1 MGTSLFIIEILL
13 IGVLLIA
20 AIAVV
25 VVAGTGFARPLSDPV
40 ETLPAVTLPDRPRAE
55 DIARVRFSLGVR
67 GYRADQ
73 VDEVLERL
81 ARQLA
86 RAEAEIDELRRAHS
100 PEVGEPSA
108 STVTAAERNPE

>member
-25 VVAGTGFARPLSDPV
+25 VVVGTGFARPLSDPV
-40 ETLPAVTLPDRPRAE
+40 ETLPAVTLPNEPRSE
-55 DIARVRFSLGVR
+55 DVARVRFSLGFC

-73 VDEVLERL
+73 VDEVLDRL

-86 RAEAEIDELRRAHS
+86 HAEAEIDELR
-100 PEVGEPSA
+100 SA